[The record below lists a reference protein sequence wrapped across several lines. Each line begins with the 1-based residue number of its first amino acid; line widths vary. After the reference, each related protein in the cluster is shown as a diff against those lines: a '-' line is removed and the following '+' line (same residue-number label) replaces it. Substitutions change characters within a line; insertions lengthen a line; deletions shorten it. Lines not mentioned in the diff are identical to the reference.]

1 MTRQRRWMIRA
12 AGIASNQ
19 PCTGGAQFVMG
30 DGSVKFLTE
39 TMSAKTFRLM
49 NYIHDGN
56 PVEFE
61 N

>member
-1 MTRQRRWMIRA
+1 
-12 AGIASNQ
+12 
-19 PCTGGAQFVMG
+19 MG
-30 DGSVKFLTE
+30 DGSVKFLSE
-39 TMSAKTFRLM
+39 RMSHKTYRLL